1 MDQASSDVIAPSG
14 DPFHVPPGWVLVT
27 LRGGP
32 RDGTKC
38 WVKRPERTLYF
49 GDMAV
54 DATAYVRGSGDVWWH
69 PAVPD
74 PEPVEA
80 TEQLTLG

>member
-14 DPFHVPPGWVLVT
+14 DPFHVPPGWVLCT
-27 LRGGP
+27 LVGGA
-32 RDGTKC
+32 RDGTAV
-38 WVKRPERTLYF
+38 WVLRPPKRMRLTP
-49 GDMAV
+49 D
-54 DATAYVRGSGDVWWH
+54 DADEYVRGAFDVWWH

-74 PEPVEA
+74 PEPVEV